1 MTWTPTLISR
11 ALDLRARGFS
21 SAQIGRLIGKSR
33 NSVVGKLWRN
43 AGGDRNRKRPRR
55 SAKKN
60 IAYCETWDVKTF
72 ESYSDRKARLANE
85 ARNKTTNANA

>member
-21 SAQIGRLIGKSR
+21 SSEIALLIGTTR
-33 NSVVGKLWRN
+33 NAVVGKLWRHSN
-43 AGGDRNRKRPRR
+43 TGGARETP
-55 SAKKN
+55 SA
-60 IAYCETWDVKTF
+60 WDVKTF